1 MSVCL
6 KRTNKPLVPSSKVLI
21 PPRTGPMQTGKLFGP
36 RALPSNDQMPM
47 DADARSYRETSSRFH
62 RDREEFARLKLEGHP
77 SEGCKCC
84 KLLLT
89 TLRSPTQAPTGA
101 QVFVHTSPV
110 LSPLHPG
117 SDVSAPNH
125 NTTQYEPARSTPAMT
140 SKRAR
145 DNRGGFPAA
154 TRRCQW
160 HMPHSKRAILINAPS
175 FPVRRLV
182 LGGPAAAR
190 GLPRFELVCTAPH
203 PLLPAAAAQPN
214 SSCKSQSK
222 PHPTAVLIATY
233 CRTAKR
239 R

>member
-1 MSVCL
+1 VKAASAVRYSL
-6 KRTNKPLVPSSKVLI
+6 LRSGHPPKRHR
-21 PPRTGPMQTGKLFGP
+21 RTGFCSHVAGP
-36 RALPSNDQMPM
+36 
-47 DADARSYRETSSRFH
+47 
-62 RDREEFARLKLEGHP
+62 
-77 SEGCKCC
+77 
-84 KLLLT
+84 
-89 TLRSPTQAPTGA
+89 
-101 QVFVHTSPV
+101 V
-110 LSPLHPG
+110 PLHPG

-190 GLPRFELVCTAPH
+190 GLPRFELACTAPH

-222 PHPTAVLIATY
+222 PHPTAVLIAAY